1 MKLSTGGSVQTDIK
15 GRISEP
21 VERTFDVVGRPV
33 KKIDSMGMILGEPV
47 YTDDMAPSNVLIVK
61 ILRSPHAHAVIKRIN
76 KDKALKVPGVKLILT
91 HEDVPRVP
99 FTRAGQG
106 YPEPS
111 PYDTFLLDRKVRY
124 VGDAVAIVAGET
136 EEAVD
141 EALRQIEVEYEVLEP
156 VLDFEHAMDEGMPVI
171 HDEPDIKG
179 VYNPSRNIA
188 AHYEMS
194 VGDVEEVLKNCE
206 IVVEGTYYYPRSQ
219 HVMMEPHAAFSYL
232 DSNGRL
238 VVVSSTQVPFHTRR
252 ILSRIFSIP
261 IGKIRVIKPRIGGG
275 FGAKQA
281 MIVDAYIAAVTLKTG
296 LPAKIVYTREEA
308 FVNTY
313 TRHLMRFT
321 VRVGADRNGKIKA
334 IDMKGLSDTGAYG
347 DHALTTFMVAGSK
360 TLPLYNKVEAVRFS
374 GDVVYTNHPS
384 AGAFRGYG
392 APQGLLALES
402 VVDQLAYELGMD
414 PVEIRKMNAIREG
427 ESSPI
432 FKIMGEG
439 REGVEQVVESCKLH
453 ECIEKGMEIIG
464 WKEKWNKKRIE
475 GSKVLGVG
483 VSIAMQGSGIAKVDM
498 ASATIKMNDDGS
510 FNLLVGATDLGTGSD
525 TVLAQIAAETLGV
538 DVEDIIV
545 YSSDTD
551 MTPFDTGAYA
561 SSTTYVSGNAVK
573 KAAEEVKYQILEAA
587 AEFFGEPM
595 DNLHIE
601 KKKVVSKS
609 GKSVTFADLCTT
621 LYYGSDQRQ
630 IAATASFV
638 GEVSPPPFMASFAE
652 VAVDTETGEV
662 ELRKFV
668 SVADA
673 GKALNPELALGQL
686 YGATVQGLGATFNEE
701 LRFDSRGRPVNASL
715 FTYKIPSRGDH
726 YINNI
731 ECHLVDSYEPTGPYG
746 AKSIA
751 EIGID
756 TPAVTVLNAIYNAVG
771 VRLNKVPV
779 NPEELLKKMEEKK

>member
-1 MKLSTGGSVQTDIK
+1 MEFS
-15 GRISEP
+15 
-21 VERTFDVVGRPV
+21 VVGKPV

-47 YTDDMAPSNVLIVK
+47 YADDIAPSDALVVK
-61 ILRSPHAHAVIKRIN
+61 ILRSSYAHAVIKHIEKER
-76 KDKALKVPGVKLILT
+76 ALKIPGIKLILT
-91 HEDVPRVP
+91 HEDVPRIP

-111 PYDTFLLDRKVRY
+111 PYDTFLLDKKVRY

-141 EALRQIEVEYEVLEP
+141 EALRTIEVEYEPLEP

-188 AHYEMS
+188 AHYEMN
-194 VGDVEEVLKNCE
+194 VGDVEEILKDCE
-206 IVVEGTYYYPRSQ
+206 VVVEGTYYYPRSQ
-219 HVMMEPHAAFSYL
+219 HMMMEPHAAFSYL
-232 DSNGRL
+232 DGNGRL

-252 ILSRIFSIP
+252 ILSRIFSVS
-261 IGKIRVIKPRIGGG
+261 IGNIRVIKPRIGGG

-281 MIVDAYIAAVTLKTG
+281 MIVDAYVAAVTLKTG
-296 LPAKIVYTREEA
+296 RPAKIVYTREEA

-321 VRVGADRNGKIKA
+321 VRVGADKSGRIRA
-334 IDMKGLSDTGAYG
+334 IDVEGLSDTGAYG
-347 DHALTTFMVAGSK
+347 DHSLTTFMVAGSK

-374 GDVVYTNHPS
+374 GDVVYTNHPC

-402 VVDQLAYELGMD
+402 VVDQLAYKLGMD
-414 PVEIRKMNAIREG
+414 PVEIRRMNAIREG

-464 WKEKWNKKRIE
+464 WSQKWNKKRWE

-483 VSIAMQGSGIAKVDM
+483 MSIAMQGSGIAKIDM

-538 DVEDIIV
+538 DVKDIIV

-573 KAAEEVKYQILEAA
+573 KAAEEVKLQILQAA
-587 AEFFGEPM
+587 AEIFGEPA
-595 DNLHIE
+595 DNLKIE
-601 KKKVVSKS
+601 GKKVVSTKS
-609 GKSVTFADLCTT
+609 RKSVSFADLCTT

-662 ELRKFV
+662 ELKKFV
-668 SVADA
+668 SVVDA

-701 LRFDSRGRPVNASL
+701 LKFDTKGRPTNASL
-715 FTYKIPSRGDH
+715 FTYKIPTRGDH
-726 YINNI
+726 YISRL

-771 VRLNKVPV
+771 VRLNKVPID
-779 NPEELLKKMEEKK
+779 NEKLLKAIEEKEGNIN